1 MTNKQTTKNGVQKV
15 SECDDDDDG
24 NILQLRSTK
33 STNELKLAHKQKQQK
48 AKELQMWMSQTKT
61 EEQVNWDAGQVCKA
75 NEWVNKCVRPAK
87 MMPLL
92 LFKTKKH
99 RSHYFKANW
108 ERERAIF
115 SKTNG
120 KKVISK
126 KEEAPLLWA
135 LLKMHLFYV
144 CRPEY

>member
-1 MTNKQTTKNGVQKV
+1 M

-92 LFKTKKH
+92 LFKTKNIGPIIS
-99 RSHYFKANW
+99 RPI
-108 ERERAIF
+108 ERERELF
-115 SKTNG
+115 LVKQMG
-120 KKVISK
+120 K
-126 KEEAPLLWA
+126 
-135 LLKMHLFYV
+135 
-144 CRPEY
+144 R